1 MDVDI
6 NTTIDGTK
14 ATLEV
19 AGKITVQTAVPLK
32 AAITE
37 LPDEV
42 KDIDID
48 VSGVSYLSSAGLRVF
63 VLAAKLAMSRGG
75 AMRLLHPDQDILDT
89 LAMTGL
95 GNVLTTVA

>member
-1 MDVDI
+1 MDI
-6 NTTIDGTK
+6 NATIDNDK

-19 AGKITVQTAVPLK
+19 AGKITVQSAVQLK
-32 AAITE
+32 AAVTG

-75 AMRLLHPDQDILDT
+75 AMRLLHPSQDILDT

-95 GNVLTTVA
+95 CNVLTTVA